1 MNASADY
8 TRLAGYL
15 ASDPDNLEL
24 LAAVVD
30 AAIDGGVPER
40 AVAHADHALA
50 RAPGHPQF
58 IYRRA
63 VALRRCDRLD
73 EARAALEALVAA
85 GETHPVPLCE
95 LAEILLAQ
103 RDFEGCLALL
113 DRLSATGPDHAVP
126 PQADLLR
133 VRALHHLGRVDEAIT
148 CAEAVLAAQSQRA
161 DIAAALA
168 TLYLDAE
175 RLDDAARMHAQA
187 AAGGRLDAELHA
199 VGGYLALAAEDE
211 ALAQQRFAQ
220 ALALRPH
227 EGRALLGAGLAAAAR
242 NDLPAAIVQLRA
254 AAEAMPTHLGTWNA
268 LAWMQLFSGDLDG
281 AEAALAHANTVDP
294 TFSENHGSLAV
305 IAAMRGQTARAQE
318 LLRTAQRLD
327 RNSFSAAY
335 AALLLQHGP
344 QGGEAVLQQA
354 LAFLARQPAPGGGS
368 MQQTVLRLASRGRR

>member
-1 MNASADY
+1 MTPPADY

-24 LAAVVD
+24 LAAAVD

-50 RAPGHPQF
+50 LAPGHPQF

-63 VALRRCDRLD
+63 VALRRGGQLD
-73 EARAALEALVAA
+73 AARAALEALVAA
-85 GETHPVPLCE
+85 GESHPVPLCE
-95 LAEILLAQ
+95 LAELRLVQ
-103 RDFEGCLALL
+103 RDFTGCLALL
-113 DRLSATGPDHAVP
+113 DTLPAHSAGGAAV

-133 VRALHHLGRVDEAIT
+133 VRALHHLGRVDEAIAQ
-148 CAEAVLAAQSQRA
+148 AEAVLTA
-161 DIAAALA
+161 DPARTDLAAALA

-175 RLDDAARMHAQA
+175 RLDDAARMHAAA

-211 ALAQQRFAQ
+211 ALARQRFAQ

-242 NDLPAAIVQLRA
+242 NDLPEAVGRLRA

-268 LAWMQLFSGDLDG
+268 LAWMQIFSGDLDG
-281 AEAALAHANTVDP
+281 AEASLTRANAVDA

-305 IAAMRGQTARAQE
+305 IAAMRGQAARAQE
-318 LLRTAQRLD
+318 LLRTALRLD

-354 LAFLARQPAPGGGS
+354 LAFLARQPGPGGGS

>member
-40 AVAHADHALA
+40 AVTHADHALA
-50 RAPGHPQF
+50 LAPGHLQF

-148 CAEAVLAAQSQRA
+148 CAEAVLAAQPQRA

-199 VGGYLALAAEDE
+199 VGGFLALAAEDE
-211 ALAQQRFAQ
+211 ALARQRFAQ

-242 NDLPAAIVQLRA
+242 NDVPAAIVQLRA
-254 AAEAMPTHLGTWNA
+254 AADAMPTHLGTWNA
-268 LAWMQLFSGDLDG
+268 LAWMQMLSGDLDG
-281 AEAALAHANTVDP
+281 AEAALARANAVDSA
-294 TFSENHGSLAV
+294 FSENHGSLAV

-354 LAFLARQPAPGGGS
+354 LAFLARQPGPGGGS

>member
-58 IYRRA
+58 SYRRA

-73 EARAALEALVAA
+73 EARAALEALVGA

-95 LAEILLAQ
+95 LAEILLVQ

-113 DRLSATGPDHAVP
+113 DRLSAAGPDAAVP

-148 CAEAVLAAQSQRA
+148 CAEAVLAAQPQRA

-220 ALALRPH
+220 ALALRPR

-242 NDLPAAIVQLRA
+242 NDLPAAIAQLRA

-281 AEAALAHANTVDP
+281 AESALARANTVDP

-305 IAAMRGQTARAQE
+305 IAAMRGQTARAHE

-368 MQQTVLRLASRGRR
+368 MQQTVLRLASRARR

>member
-50 RAPGHPQF
+50 LAPGHPQF

-113 DRLSATGPDHAVP
+113 DRLSAAGPGHAVP

-148 CAEAVLAAQSQRA
+148 CAEAVLAAQPQRA

-220 ALALRPH
+220 ALALRPR

>member
-113 DRLSATGPDHAVP
+113 DRLSATGPDHAMS

-148 CAEAVLAAQSQRA
+148 CAEAVLATQPQRA

-220 ALALRPH
+220 ALALRP
-227 EGRALLGAGLAAAAR
+227 RVTTCR
-242 NDLPAAIVQLRA
+242 RP
-254 AAEAMPTHLGTWNA
+254 
-268 LAWMQLFSGDLDG
+268 SC
-281 AEAALAHANTVDP
+281 
-294 TFSENHGSLAV
+294 SC
-305 IAAMRGQTARAQE
+305 
-318 LLRTAQRLD
+318 
-327 RNSFSAAY
+327 
-335 AALLLQHGP
+335 
-344 QGGEAVLQQA
+344 
-354 LAFLARQPAPGGGS
+354 ARQPRRCRPTWAPGMRWPGCSCSAATS
-368 MQQTVLRLASRGRR
+368 MAPRRRWRTPTRSIPRSARTTAAWR